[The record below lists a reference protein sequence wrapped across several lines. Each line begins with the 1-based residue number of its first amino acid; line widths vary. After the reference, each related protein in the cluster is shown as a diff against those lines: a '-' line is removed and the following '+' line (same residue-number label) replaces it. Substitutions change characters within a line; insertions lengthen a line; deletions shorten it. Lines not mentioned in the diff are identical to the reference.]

1 MKLTCWS
8 WEKTAIVIPIIISL
22 CTAYLTYVIGD
33 NQSKISKLEYAPIFI
48 FQKSLEYDEDLKI
61 YHTERL
67 TISNEG
73 YPIQNFDEVIHT
85 YLLVKQFTDRETKEK
100 LIPINYFWIGYTA
113 NGGKGKL
120 SELFGKNNNS
130 YYFDLSREVIE
141 FNQKNRE
148 NSIDISLI
156 NTAKL
161 SYVEAD
167 GSIKESY
174 YKDEK
179 LTTKDD
185 VMALEGKAIKIFPKD
200 IQNFKLDDLLELL
213 N

>member
-1 MKLTCWS
+1 MKLTCFS
-8 WEKTAIVIPIIISL
+8 WKKTTTVIPIIISL
-22 CTAYLTYVIGD
+22 CTMYLSYVISD

-48 FQKSLEYDEDLKI
+48 FQKSLEYDEVLKT

-73 YPIQNFDEVIHT
+73 YPIQNFDKVIHT
-85 YLLVKQFTDRETKEK
+85 FLLAKLSTDRETKEK
-100 LIPINYFWIGYTA
+100 LIPINYFFISYTA

-120 SELFGKNNNS
+120 SELRGKNNNS
-130 YYFDLSREVIE
+130 YYFDLSQEIIK

-148 NSIDISLI
+148 SIINISLI

-161 SYVEAD
+161 SYAEAD

-185 VMALEGKAIKIFPKD
+185 VMALEEKAIEIFPKD

>member
-1 MKLTCWS
+1 MKVTFWS
-8 WEKTAIVIPIIISL
+8 WKKTATIIPIVISL
-22 CTAYLTYVIGD
+22 STAYLTYMIGD

-48 FQKSLEYDEDLKI
+48 FKKSLEYDENLKI

-73 YPIQNFDEVIHT
+73 YPIQNFDKVIHT
-85 YLLVKQFTDRETKEK
+85 FLLVKQYTDQEIKEK
-100 LIPINYFWIGYTA
+100 IIPINYFWIGYTA

-130 YYFDLSREVIE
+130 HFFELSQEIIE
-141 FNQKNRE
+141 FNQNNRDKTI
-148 NSIDISLI
+148 NISLI

-161 SYVEAD
+161 IYIEAD

-185 VMALEGKAIKIFPKD
+185 IMALEEESIKTFPKET
-200 IQNFKLDDLLELL
+200 QNLNLSNLLKLL